1 MAGGFGA
8 ASLPLLSAIALLAGA
23 VLLIL
28 GFAAP
33 YWHFDGVHYA
43 GLWRYGRCANE
54 GNRDCYHYDQPSL
67 RHIEGEQIIFT
78 YHTSLKT
85 SNLNDLAK

>member
-8 ASLPLLSAIALLAGA
+8 ASLPLISAIALLAGA

-33 YWHFDGVHYA
+33 FWSHDGTHYR
-43 GLWRYGRCANE
+43 GLWRYGRCVNE
-54 GNRDCYHYDQPSL
+54 GHRDCYHYDEPSL
-67 RHIEGEQIIFT
+67 RHIEGSLLFIFT
-78 YHTSLKT
+78 YIRDGH
-85 SNLNDLAK
+85 